1 MQASGIDA
9 IRQWLAASG
18 LPMTTENLNRAQ
30 LALLQNEPPS
40 SADTM
45 DRINANIART
55 MPTQTA
61 PPRQRPMPVPPIP
74 PTEAVTPSEPIA
86 MQVEEPNYR
95 MGTEDYGPPMPN
107 PNADKLERRYVEG
120 IGLIRPGREERKLA
134 QRIQASQANAPEQQA
149 LMALDEGYLPNDDP
163 MGSYYARPP
172 QQRRGT
178 MPHRVDVPINTY
190 QRTGNVEDFQPG
202 EVSVSDVAT
211 LLSMSP
217 LVSTGVGMGVN
228 AIKQLLMQRRMQNV
242 VDAIN
247 PSTINAIPQI
257 TARQMRTGTPN
268 PNRATPP
275 DVINMPGSSSNSPI
289 TMMPQGSMGQGTTI
303 PMPPATV
310 SGSNPQV
317 SMRNARDMKPYV
329 QISPTVS
336 GSSSGQSRVS
346 GGSAKVKSSQDD
358 LKETVKRRNRNDKK

>member
-1 MQASGIDA
+1 MQASGIEA

-107 PNADKLERRYVEG
+107 PNANKLERRYVEG

-134 QRIQASQANAPEQQA
+134 QRIQALQANAPEQQA
-149 LMALDEGYLPNDDP
+149 LMALEDGYLPNDDP

-202 EVSVSDVAT
+202 EVSIGDVAT

-217 LVSTGVGMGVN
+217 LVGTGVGMGAN
-228 AIKQLLMQRRMQNV
+228 AIKQLLTQRRMQNV

-247 PSTINAIPQI
+247 PSTINAMPQI

-275 DVINMPGSSSNSPI
+275 DVINMPGSYHYGEYVAQPGNSPYK
-289 TMMPQGSMGQGTTI
+289 PGTTV
-303 PMPPATV
+303 PVPPKNNSALASTNVTKPV
-310 SGSNPQV
+310 SRSTEKQPYDTPTIY
-317 SMRNARDMKPYV
+317 RDRPSK
-329 QISPTVS
+329 TR
-336 GSSSGQSRVS
+336 SSR
-346 GGSAKVKSSQDD
+346 DD